1 MCAHLTDYRLQR
13 KCLYDRQSNE
23 WIRCGNIVRI
33 CIIRIRLTVDI
44 APICY
49 QDKSITDVALV
60 RMSCRIRSDLIYHE
74 AGLDVG

>member
-23 WIRCGNIVRI
+23 WAGCGNNVWFCTLRI
-33 CIIRIRLTVDI
+33 AQTVYA

-49 QDKSITDVALV
+49 
-60 RMSCRIRSDLIYHE
+60 CRVNVHHKI
-74 AGLDVG
+74 